1 MDSRY
6 LFGLSIAAAF
16 AAGPTLSS
24 AQSAAQPG
32 AEVVSSQDILGD
44 IVVTAQRRAERLQDV
59 PMAVS
64 AFSASTLEH
73 ANVEGVTDLKTVVPA
88 FNAEGSFGTVVPFL
102 RGVGNPAV
110 IVGNEASVPIYVD
123 GIYISRLQPTFFEFN
138 DIERVEVLKG
148 PQGTLFGRN
157 STGGLVQ
164 IITRDPTNEPTING
178 SLGYGTYQTVKAKL
192 YASAGSGPIAGN
204 FALMYVNQGEGWG
217 RNITTGQETFKERSI
232 GMHTKWI
239 FQISD
244 ASSFTLAG
252 DFTDST
258 SSIGMVQGAYR
269 GVVQGDPANPGAAL
283 PGLGFYDSRVEHPI
297 ANIVHGGGGSLQY
310 DLDLSIGHLKNIA
323 AYRETHGSVAIDAD
337 FTAAPIYEA
346 DEPYLVTQL
355 SEELQLASLPSS
367 TIKWLVGAYYLHL
380 NSAYIP
386 TTLTGSAFVPP
397 GLSVNLWGQQIGDSY
412 AMYGQTTFPVA
423 AQTDLTLGT
432 RYTVDDI
439 SGNGHTDVAQL
450 GGSVLIPGTPLG
462 ASTSFDKLTYRVDLD
477 HHFTGSILGYASAS
491 RGFKAGIYNLQ
502 PFDGTPVQPEV
513 IDAGEIGVK
522 TELFDHALRLNGAL
536 FYNYITDPQVERD
549 VGSGVALINAKSA
562 VTKGL
567 DVDGDAEP
575 IKNLTIRFGF
585 TWMSAL
591 YKSFADAPYYYP
603 NPSPPYGNQPAV
615 VSLSADGARMPRA
628 PSFAYSIGADYRIP
642 ASVGEFTLGA
652 NYWHTSAFYWTP
664 DNINAEPSYGLLGAH
679 LGYKPN
685 DAHWGVRL
693 EGRNLTGSKYYT
705 TLNQLTGIAGTV
717 GAPGFPRTANLT
729 VDFHF

>member
-6 LFGLSIAAAF
+6 LFGLAIAAAW
-16 AAGPTLSS
+16 AAGPTPSS
-24 AQSAAQPG
+24 AQSAARPDVV
-32 AEVVSSQDILGD
+32 AVSSQDTLGD

-64 AFSASTLEH
+64 AFGASTLEL

-123 GIYISRLQPTFFEFN
+123 GVYMSRLQPTFFEFN

-178 SLGYGTYQTVKAKL
+178 SLGYGTYQTVKANL

-204 FALMYVNQGEGWG
+204 FALMYQDQGEGWG
-217 RNITTGQETFKERSI
+217 RNITTGQETFRERNI

-239 FQISD
+239 FKISD

-252 DFTDST
+252 DYTDST
-258 SSIGMVQGAYR
+258 SSIGMVQNAYR

-283 PGLGFYDSRVEHPI
+283 PSLGIYDSRVEHPI
-297 ANIVHGGGGSLQY
+297 ANIVHGGGGSLQF
-310 DLDLSIGHLKNIA
+310 DLDLSFGHLKNIA

-337 FTAAPIYEA
+337 FTAASIYEA

-355 SEELQLASLPSS
+355 SEELQLASLPAS
-367 TIKWLVGAYYLHL
+367 TLKWLVGAYYLHL

-397 GLSVNLWGQQIGDSY
+397 GLSVNLWGQQISDSY
-412 AMYGQTTFPVA
+412 AVYGQTTFPVA

-439 SGNGHTDVAQL
+439 SGNGHTDVAEV
-450 GGSVLIPGTPLG
+450 GGSVLVPGAPLD

-477 HHFTGSILGYASAS
+477 HHFTTSIFGDRPRQQRIQS
-491 RGFKAGIYNLQ
+491 RYIQ
-502 PFDGTPVQPEV
+502 PPAVRRHPRAARSDGRGRDRHQDGT
-513 IDAGEIGVK
+513 
-522 TELFDHALRLNGAL
+522 
-536 FYNYITDPQVERD
+536 
-549 VGSGVALINAKSA
+549 
-562 VTKGL
+562 
-567 DVDGDAEP
+567 
-575 IKNLTIRFGF
+575 IR
-585 TWMSAL
+585 
-591 YKSFADAPYYYP
+591 PR
-603 NPSPPYGNQPAV
+603 PA
-615 VSLSADGARMPRA
+615 AQR
-628 PSFAYSIGADYRIP
+628 RI
-642 ASVGEFTLGA
+642 VL
-652 NYWHTSAFYWTP
+652 
-664 DNINAEPSYGLLGAH
+664 
-679 LGYKPN
+679 
-685 DAHWGVRL
+685 
-693 EGRNLTGSKYYT
+693 
-705 TLNQLTGIAGTV
+705 
-717 GAPGFPRTANLT
+717 
-729 VDFHF
+729 